1 MNQVTVEATKPAP
14 HPFQPQG
21 GSLTLRRSAGN
32 LAVIGLTG
40 LITVAAASFLIYII
54 VYVVRQGFVYLNFD
68 FFTKAPVAIGQAG
81 GGVAPAIQ
89 GTIVLVGL
97 AALFGGPPGLF
108 TGIYLA
114 EIGRGRLADTVRFL
128 VDMLTGIPTIIFG
141 LFAWALI
148 VVPSHGF
155 SAYSGG
161 VALGIIMIPTVA
173 RTTED
178 VLRLVPAELREA
190 SAALGATQSRTILR
204 VVLPAARSGIATGFI
219 LAIARVAGETAPLL
233 MTAFGSPYFFTSLNR
248 PVAALPLQVFVFTL
262 SPYQAQIN
270 QAHAVAFI
278 LLALVVLA
286 SLAVRLVTGGFA
298 IRSRG

>member
-1 MNQVTVEATKPAP
+1 M
-14 HPFQPQG
+14 
-21 GSLTLRRSAGN
+21 
-32 LAVIGLTG
+32 
-40 LITVAAASFLIYII
+40 
-54 VYVVRQGFVYLNFD
+54 RQGFAYLNFD
-68 FFTKAPVAIGQAG
+68 FFTKAPTAIGEAG

-97 AALFGGPPGLF
+97 AALFGGPPGIF

-114 EIGRGRLADTVRFL
+114 EIGRGRFADMVRFL

-141 LFAWALI
+141 LFAWVLI

-233 MTAFGSPYFFTSLNR
+233 MTAFGSPFFFTSLNR
-248 PVAALPLQVFVFTL
+248 PVAALPLQVYRVYPEPLPGANQSGARGGVHPADAGRARLACGTSGNRRLYGQKPRLMPSL
-262 SPYQAQIN
+262 S
-270 QAHAVAFI
+270 
-278 LLALVVLA
+278 LC
-286 SLAVRLVTGGFA
+286 SLAAPRCGATNSSGA
-298 IRSRG
+298 PECPSRPMRSAYSA

>member
-1 MNQVTVEATKPAP
+1 MSQVTVETAKPAP

-21 GSLTLRRSAGN
+21 GSLTLRRNAGN
-32 LAVIGLTG
+32 LAVIGITG
-40 LITVAAASFLIYII
+40 LITVGAAAFLIYII
-54 VYVVRQGFVYLNFD
+54 FYVVRQGFAYLNFD
-68 FFTKAPVAIGQAG
+68 FFTKAPTAIGQAG

-89 GTIVLVGL
+89 GTLVLVSL
-97 AALFGGPPGLF
+97 AALFGGPPGIF

-114 EIGRGRLADTVRFL
+114 EIGRGRFADTVRFL

-141 LFAWALI
+141 LFAWVLI

-178 VLRLVPAELREA
+178 VLRLVPSELREA

-233 MTAFGSPYFFTSLNR
+233 MTAFGSPFFFTSLNR

-278 LLALVVLA
+278 LLALVVIA
-286 SLAVRLVTGGFA
+286 SLAVRLVTGGFSA
-298 IRSRG
+298 RLRR

>member
-1 MNQVTVEATKPAP
+1 MSQVTVETAKQEP
-14 HPFQPQG
+14 HPFQPQAG
-21 GSLTLRRSAGN
+21 ALPLRRNASN

-40 LITVAAASFLIYII
+40 LVTVCGATFLIYII
-54 VYVVRQGFVYLNFD
+54 FYVVRQGFAYLNFD
-68 FFTKAPVAIGQAG
+68 FFTKAPTAIGEAG

-97 AALFGGPPGLF
+97 AALFGGPPGIF

-114 EIGRGRLADTVRFL
+114 EIGRGRFADMVRFL

-141 LFAWALI
+141 LFAWVLI

-233 MTAFGSPYFFTSLNR
+233 MTAFGSPYFFSSLNR
-248 PVAALPLQVFVFTL
+248 PIAALPLQVFVFTL

-278 LLALVVLA
+278 LLSLVVLA
-286 SLAVRLVTGGFA
+286 SLAVRLATGAFMV
-298 IRSRG
+298 RSRG

>member
-1 MNQVTVEATKPAP
+1 MSQAMEAVTKPAP

-21 GSLTLRRSAGN
+21 GILTLRRNASN

-40 LITVAAASFLIYII
+40 LITLAAASFLIYIT
-54 VYVVRQGFVYLNFD
+54 VYVIRQGIAYLNLA
-68 FFTKAPVAIGQAG
+68 FFTQPPAAIGQEG

-89 GTIVLVGL
+89 GTIILIVL
-97 AALFGGPPGLF
+97 AALFGGPPGIF

-114 EIGRGRLADTVRFL
+114 EIGRGRFADAVRFL

-148 VVPSHGF
+148 VVPAHGF
-155 SAYSGG
+155 SAVSGG

-190 SAALGATQSRTILR
+190 SAALGATQSRTTLR

-233 MTAFGSPYFFTSLNR
+233 MTAFGSPFFFTSLNR

-278 LLALVVLA
+278 LLALVVIA
-286 SLAVRLVTGGFA
+286 SMAVRLVTGGFVA
-298 IRSRG
+298 RIRR